1 MSFHSYLPRAHTPD
15 STTYTARE
23 YLVIVSLA
31 HKARAASDVV
41 KFMSD
46 KQASEREQEAKI
58 HIYGLARKKRENI
71 KKKRALAN
79 EKIDK
84 QQLRTV
90 ARKITILNYIQQKI
104 SHTQ

>member
-1 MSFHSYLPRAHTPD
+1 L
-15 STTYTARE
+15 
-23 YLVIVSLA
+23 
-31 HKARAASDVV
+31 ARA
-41 KFMSD
+41 K
-46 KQASEREQEAKI
+46 
-58 HIYGLARKKRENI
+58 ENI
-71 KKKRALAN
+71 KKERALAN